1 MADIEASAQRLFQV
15 CHGLM
20 IFQTAQ
26 DSNTN
31 CSHFGYTMLAA
42 CGTKSVLPEC
52 EQDVRYHFLSDKRA
66 RQRRSLPD
74 SNKPTK
80 AAEPNTILR
89 NSPVPGVPASV
100 TPVDILYGPVRLLA
114 ELVRAR

>member
-1 MADIEASAQRLFQV
+1 MADVESSAQRLFHV

-31 CSHFGYTMLAA
+31 CSQIGYTMLAA

-52 EQDVRYHFLSDKRA
+52 EQDVRYHFSPTKGQSSESHFLI
-66 RQRRSLPD
+66 QT
-74 SNKPTK
+74 KPTK
-80 AAEPNTILR
+80 APEPDTILR

-100 TPVDILYGPVRLLA
+100 TPVDIRYGPVRLLA